1 MVLSKITSEQSLIKD
16 GVRTNMADDL
26 KQSYLVLVKSQMKHE
41 GKPEKFRARASTEM
55 RQHTSLGLPI
65 PKRR

>member
-1 MVLSKITSEQSLIKD
+1 
-16 GVRTNMADDL
+16 MADDL
-26 KQSYLVLVKSQMKHE
+26 KQSYLVLVKSQMQHE
-41 GKPEKFRARASTEM
+41 GKPENFRARASTQM